1 MSFFYSVNIIW
12 SAFKIRSILQCIE
25 KVYVL
30 TTDIWNISHRTKLR
44 VDFCGKYIILNAALK
59 TPIFKWILYDHPSCP
74 SIILSFFSECCE
86 WILCNKT
93 CSRATGRMYMT
104 FFPIP
109 HNFHQILSLFPVATT
124 SKRLMSKNVVICMCP
139 SFAFFLYFSFILLST
154 IKGDFLRKKQNLLP
168 KILT

>member
-1 MSFFYSVNIIW
+1 
-12 SAFKIRSILQCIE
+12 
-25 KVYVL
+25 
-30 TTDIWNISHRTKLR
+30 
-44 VDFCGKYIILNAALK
+44 
-59 TPIFKWILYDHPSCP
+59 
-74 SIILSFFSECCE
+74 
-86 WILCNKT
+86 
-93 CSRATGRMYMT
+93 MT

-168 KILT
+168 KLLTYKKLKSSYSTMKGFSIRLQNTSMKPMQDERVCIRSLRYLLDEIQDLGHVIHQLGS